1 MLFILP
7 PWYTNC
13 EQCLCSLKIAQQ
25 ILYNDL
31 VVYATILI
39 VYFVEVNVTFR
50 FDKYKPLLI
59 PPLLATTYIV

>member
-1 MLFILP
+1 MI
-7 PWYTNC
+7 
-13 EQCLCSLKIAQQ
+13 LKIAQQ

-59 PPLLATTYIV
+59 PTLLATTYIV